1 MLLRQLLEAIS
12 DHPWAFC
19 LLCLGLNV
27 VLSGLRVALVRA
39 GGNLLGMFKI
49 VAGRRRAE

>member
-1 MLLRQLLEAIS
+1 VLLRQLLEAVS
-12 DHPWAFC
+12 DHPYAFI

-39 GGNLLGMFKI
+39 GGNLLGMFRI
-49 VAGRRRAE
+49 VVGKRRDE

>member
-1 MLLRQLLEAIS
+1 VLLRQLLEAIS
-12 DHPWAFC
+12 EHPWAFC

-39 GGNLLGMFKI
+39 GGNLLGMFRI
-49 VAGRRRAE
+49 VKGKRREE

>member
-1 MLLRQLLEAIS
+1 MFRQTLEAIA

-27 VLSGLRVALVRA
+27 VLSGLRTALVRA
-39 GGNLLGMFKI
+39 GGNLFGMFRLVRGTK
-49 VAGRRRAE
+49 